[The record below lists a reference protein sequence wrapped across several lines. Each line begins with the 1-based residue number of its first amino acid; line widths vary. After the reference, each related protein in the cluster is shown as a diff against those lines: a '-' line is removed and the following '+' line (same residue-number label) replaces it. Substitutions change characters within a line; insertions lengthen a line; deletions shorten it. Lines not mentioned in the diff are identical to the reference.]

1 MNGEIT
7 RSKAIKIGENDT
19 WSHSWMS
26 RWLIKKG
33 PVSERRRA
41 FFFGHV
47 PLFRT
52 APFKEAEAFE
62 ELRLV
67 AETAS

>member
-1 MNGEIT
+1 MISWVT
-7 RSKAIKIGENDT
+7 RPPAKIKGGNDT
-19 WSHSWMS
+19 WSNSLMS
-26 RWLIKKG
+26 QQG

-41 FFFGHV
+41 FFFGRV

-52 APFKEAEAFE
+52 APLEEADPNEVVW
-62 ELRLV
+62 LV